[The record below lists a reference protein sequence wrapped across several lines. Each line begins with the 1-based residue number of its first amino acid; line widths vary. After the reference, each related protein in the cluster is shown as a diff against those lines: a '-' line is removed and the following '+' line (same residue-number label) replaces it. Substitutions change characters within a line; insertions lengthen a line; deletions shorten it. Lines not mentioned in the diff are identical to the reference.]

1 MLCAVVKLG
10 VKDIEEHNGCKRQ
23 SVVDEGDGEESC
35 GDNTRTESE
44 TIVLKCWVV

>member
-10 VKDIEEHNGCKRQ
+10 VKDIEEHNGCKSQ

-35 GDNTRTESE
+35 GGNTRTESE
-44 TIVLKCWVV
+44 TIILK